1 MADYYGKTYS
11 SSRRT
16 RRKRSAVGNLI
27 DVVMGAVT
35 LGIVTLFILTL
46 IVPRLDPREYNELS
60 TLGVVAPFVY
70 IAQTL
75 LTLYWFLRWRL
86 WIAVPM
92 TIVSLCGVFQLSLFY
107 KVEMRRVYTE
117 PNLRKQYDRSAMKV
131 LTYNVRSFIDDDGER
146 CIDSVA
152 KVIKALNPDIL
163 CLQEMGFSDIA
174 DSLFAPMYSMPRS
187 LSRVN
192 LSPAIYSRYPI
203 VRAGRVD
210 TLINFVWA
218 DVVIKNKLKDDT
230 IRIFNSHLHTTA
242 IRRDESLFIE
252 NHDYFDDDSLSR
264 VRNMINRLAENNK
277 VRAEQADTLKTMIE
291 QSPYPTIVCGDFN
304 DTPVSYTYRRVGRGL
319 SDAFREVGR
328 GYSNTYRGFFDML
341 RIDYVFATE
350 EFEPLSYEVVDSW
363 TLEQAVK
370 GRGENADT
378 VLVRRYGNRLE
389 APSKEQLREAMELR
403 EEAVEEVERGVKYS
417 DHYPVFVRLKFNRK
431 TN

>member
-16 RRKRSAVGNLI
+16 RRKRSAIGNLI
-27 DVVMGAVT
+27 DVVMGVVT
-35 LGIVTLFILTL
+35 IGVATLFILTL

-60 TLGVVAPFVY
+60 TLGLIAPFVY

-86 WIAVPM
+86 WVAVPM
-92 TIVSLCGVFQLSLFY
+92 MLVALSGVFQLSLFY
-107 KVEMRRVYTE
+107 KVELRRVYTE

-174 DSLFAPMYSMPRS
+174 DSLFEPLYPMPRS

-252 NHDYFDDDSLSR
+252 NHDYLDDDSLSR

-277 VRAEQADTLKTMIE
+277 VRAEQADTLKAMIE

-304 DTPVSYTYRRVGRGL
+304 DTPVSYTYRRVARGL

-378 VLVRRYGNRLE
+378 VLVRRYGNRME
-389 APSKEQLREAMELR
+389 APTEEQLREAMELQ
-403 EEAVEEVERGVKYS
+403 EGIEEVERGVKYS

>member
-107 KVEMRRVYTE
+107 KVELRRVYTE

-350 EFEPLSYEVVDSW
+350 EFEPLSY
-363 TLEQAVK
+363 
-370 GRGENADT
+370 
-378 VLVRRYGNRLE
+378 
-389 APSKEQLREAMELR
+389 
-403 EEAVEEVERGVKYS
+403 
-417 DHYPVFVRLKFNRK
+417 
-431 TN
+431 

>member
-1 MADYYGKTYS
+1 
-11 SSRRT
+11 
-16 RRKRSAVGNLI
+16 
-27 DVVMGAVT
+27 
-35 LGIVTLFILTL
+35 
-46 IVPRLDPREYNELS
+46 
-60 TLGVVAPFVY
+60 
-70 IAQTL
+70 
-75 LTLYWFLRWRL
+75 
-86 WIAVPM
+86 
-92 TIVSLCGVFQLSLFY
+92 
-107 KVEMRRVYTE
+107 
-117 PNLRKQYDRSAMKV
+117 MKV

-319 SDAFREVGR
+319 NDAFREVGR

-363 TLEQAVK
+363 TLEEAVK

-378 VLVRRYGNRLE
+378 VLVRRYGNRLD
-389 APSKEQLREAMELR
+389 APTEEQLREAMELR
-403 EEAVEEVERGVKYS
+403 QGVEEVERGVKYS